1 MEAEINIKSDNNIQE
16 IIKKLNNANIDELER
31 LSEQINSLIDNKVE
45 DEIKLNKAKDILRLK
60 IKDEDGNDTGNFLE
74 FNLGDLDYL
83 LILQDMAEADKKN
96 REYLKNQYTIIDKK
110 QDHKGKKLFSS
121 NEEAKIKATNEFYK
135 KEAEIYDMFLG
146 KDGVKKLLNG
156 RKLTLARLDEIDEII
171 EKAILPKLQIKAEDI
186 KKDIMAKY
194 SNKAKRDDVIE

>member
-16 IIKKLNNANIDELER
+16 IIKKLNIEELEE
-31 LSEQINSLIDNKVE
+31 LSEQINSLFDNKVE
-45 DEIKLNKAKDILRLK
+45 NEIKLNKSKDILRLK
-60 IKDEDGNDTGNFLE
+60 IKDEDGKDTGNFLE

-83 LILQDMAEADKKN
+83 LILQDMMEADKKN

-110 QDHKGKKLFSS
+110 EDHKGKKLFSS

-186 KKDIMAKY
+186 KKDIMEKY
-194 SNKAKRDDVIE
+194 SNKTKRDDVIE

>member
-1 MEAEINIKSDNNIQE
+1 MEAEINIKSDNTIQLKSSKE
-16 IIKKLNNANIDELER
+16 
-31 LSEQINSLIDNKVE
+31 V
-45 DEIKLNKAKDILRLK
+45 LRLR
-60 IKDEDGNDTGNFLE
+60 IKDENGKDTGNYLE

-83 LILQDMAEADKKN
+83 LILQDMVEADKKN
-96 REYLKNQYTIIDKK
+96 RNWLKNEYLIIDKK
-110 QDHKGKKLFSS
+110 EDHKGKKLFSA

-156 RKLTLARLDEIDEII
+156 RKLTPATLDEIDEII

-186 KKDIMAKY
+186 KKNIMEKY
-194 SNKAKRDDVIE
+194 SNKENRDDVIE

>member
-16 IIKKLNNANIDELER
+16 IIKKLNIEELEE

-45 DEIKLNKAKDILRLK
+45 NEIKLNKAKDILRLK
-60 IKDEDGNDTGNFLE
+60 IKDEKGNDTGNFLE

-83 LILQDMAEADKKN
+83 LILQDMMEADKKN

-110 QDHKGKKLFSS
+110 EDHKGKKLFSA
-121 NEEAKIKATNEFYK
+121 NEEAKIKVTNEFYK

-156 RKLTLARLDEIDEII
+156 RKLTPATLDEIDEII

-194 SNKAKRDDVIE
+194 SNRAKRDDVIE

>member
-1 MEAEINIKSDNNIQE
+1 MEAEINIKSDNVIQL
-16 IIKKLNNANIDELER
+16 K
-31 LSEQINSLIDNKVE
+31 Q
-45 DEIKLNKAKDILRLK
+45 AKDVLRLK
-60 IKDEDGNDTGNFLE
+60 IKDENGNDTGNFLE

-83 LILQDMAEADKKN
+83 LVLQDMMEADKKN
-96 REYLKNQYTIIDKK
+96 REYLKNQYIIIDKK
-110 QDHKGKKLFSS
+110 EDHKGKKLFSS

-194 SNKAKRDDVIE
+194 SNKAKVDDVIE

>member
-1 MEAEINIKSDNNIQE
+1 MEAEINVKSDNVIQLKE
-16 IIKKLNNANIDELER
+16 SKE
-31 LSEQINSLIDNKVE
+31 V
-45 DEIKLNKAKDILRLK
+45 LRLR
-60 IKDEDGNDTGNFLE
+60 IKDENGVDTGNYLE

-83 LILQDMAEADKKN
+83 LVLQDMMEADKKN
-96 REYLKNQYTIIDKK
+96 RAYLKNQYEIIDKK
-110 QDHKGKKLFSS
+110 QDHKGKKLFSA

-156 RKLTLARLDEIDEII
+156 RKLTPATLDEIDEII

-186 KKDIMAKY
+186 KKNIMEKY
-194 SNKAKRDDVIE
+194 SNKEKRDDVIE

>member
-1 MEAEINIKSDNNIQE
+1 MEAEINIKSDNVIQL
-16 IIKKLNNANIDELER
+16 K
-31 LSEQINSLIDNKVE
+31 Q
-45 DEIKLNKAKDILRLK
+45 AKDVLRLK
-60 IKDEDGNDTGNFLE
+60 IKDENGNDTGNFLE

-83 LILQDMAEADKKN
+83 LVLQDMMEADKKN
-96 REYLKNQYTIIDKK
+96 RAYLKNQYDIIDKK
-110 QDHKGKKLFSS
+110 EDHKGKKLFSS

-186 KKDIMAKY
+186 KKNIMEKY
-194 SNKAKRDDVIE
+194 SNKERRDDVIE

>member
-1 MEAEINIKSDNNIQE
+1 MEAEINVKSDNNIQE
-16 IIKKLNNANIDELER
+16 IIKKLNIEELEE

-45 DEIKLNKAKDILRLK
+45 NEIKLNKSKDILRLK
-60 IKDEDGNDTGNFLE
+60 IKDEDGKDTGNFLE

-83 LILQDMAEADKKN
+83 LILQDMMEADKKN

-110 QDHKGKKLFSS
+110 EDHKGKKLFSS

>member
-83 LILQDMAEADKKN
+83 LILQDMMEADKKN

-186 KKDIMAKY
+186 KKDIMEKY
-194 SNKAKRDDVIE
+194 SNKNKRDDVIE

>member
-16 IIKKLNNANIDELER
+16 IIKKLNIEELEE

-45 DEIKLNKAKDILRLK
+45 NEIKLNKSKDILRLK
-60 IKDEDGNDTGNFLE
+60 IKDEDGKDTGNFLE

-83 LILQDMAEADKKN
+83 LILQDMMEADKKN

-110 QDHKGKKLFSS
+110 EDHKGKKLFSS

-186 KKDIMAKY
+186 KKDIMEKY
-194 SNKAKRDDVIE
+194 SNKTKRDDVIE

>member
-1 MEAEINIKSDNNIQE
+1 MEAEINVKSDNNIIQLKE
-16 IIKKLNNANIDELER
+16 
-31 LSEQINSLIDNKVE
+31 S
-45 DEIKLNKAKDILRLK
+45 KDILRLK
-60 IKDEDGNDTGNFLE
+60 IKDENGNDTGNFLE

-83 LILQDMAEADKKN
+83 LILQDMMEADKKN

-110 QDHKGKKLFSS
+110 EDHKGKKLFSS

-156 RKLTLARLDEIDEII
+156 RKLTPATLDEIDEII
-171 EKAILPKLQIKAEDI
+171 EKAILPKLEIKAEDI
-186 KKDIMAKY
+186 KKNIMEKY
-194 SNKAKRDDVIE
+194 SNKEKRDDVIE

>member
-1 MEAEINIKSDNNIQE
+1 MEAEINVKSDNNIIQLKE
-16 IIKKLNNANIDELER
+16 
-31 LSEQINSLIDNKVE
+31 S
-45 DEIKLNKAKDILRLK
+45 KDILRLK
-60 IKDEDGNDTGNFLE
+60 IKDEKGNDTGNFLE

-83 LILQDMAEADKKN
+83 LVLQDMMEADKKN

-110 QDHKGKKLFSS
+110 EDHKGKKLFSS
-121 NEEAKIKATNEFYK
+121 NEEAKIKVTNEFYK

-186 KKDIMAKY
+186 KKNIMEKY
-194 SNKAKRDDVIE
+194 SNNEKRDDVIE

>member
-16 IIKKLNNANIDELER
+16 IIKKLNNANIEELEE

-45 DEIKLNKAKDILRLK
+45 NEIKLNKAKDILRIK
-60 IKDEDGNDTGNFLE
+60 IKDEKGKDTGSFLE

-83 LILQDMAEADKKN
+83 LILQDMMEADKKN

-110 QDHKGKKLFSS
+110 EDHKGKKLFSS

-194 SNKAKRDDVIE
+194 SNKTKRDDVIE

>member
-16 IIKKLNNANIDELER
+16 IIKKLNIEELED

-45 DEIKLNKAKDILRLK
+45 NEIKLNKAKDILRLK
-60 IKDEDGNDTGNFLE
+60 IKDENGKDTGNYLE

-83 LILQDMAEADKKN
+83 LVLQDMMEADKKN
-96 REYLKNQYTIIDKK
+96 REYLKNQYSIIDKK

-121 NEEAKIKATNEFYK
+121 NEEAKIRATNEFYK

-171 EKAILPKLQIKAEDI
+171 EKAILPQLKINAEDV
-186 KKDIMAKY
+186 KKTIMEKY
-194 SNKAKRDDVIE
+194 SKKENGDDVIE

>member
-16 IIKKLNNANIDELER
+16 IIKKLNIEELEE

-45 DEIKLNKAKDILRLK
+45 NEIKLNKSKDILRLK
-60 IKDEDGNDTGNFLE
+60 IKDENGNDTVNFLE

-83 LILQDMAEADKKN
+83 LILQDMMEADKKN

-110 QDHKGKKLFSS
+110 EDHKGKKLFSS

-186 KKDIMAKY
+186 KKNIMEKY

>member
-1 MEAEINIKSDNNIQE
+1 M
-16 IIKKLNNANIDELER
+16 
-31 LSEQINSLIDNKVE
+31 
-45 DEIKLNKAKDILRLK
+45 KDI
-60 IKDEDGNDTGNFLE
+60 IISDDIIYIGADDKDIELFE
-74 FNLGDLDYL
+74 
-83 LILQDMAEADKKN
+83 
-96 REYLKNQYTIIDKK
+96 NQYNVPNGVAYNSYIIIDKK
-110 QDHKGKKLFSS
+110 EDHKGKKLFSS

>member
-1 MEAEINIKSDNNIQE
+1 MEAEINVKSDNNIIQLKE
-16 IIKKLNNANIDELER
+16 
-31 LSEQINSLIDNKVE
+31 S
-45 DEIKLNKAKDILRLK
+45 KDILRLR

-83 LILQDMAEADKKN
+83 LVLQDMMEADKKN
-96 REYLKNQYTIIDKK
+96 RAYLKNQYDIIDKK

-186 KKDIMAKY
+186 KKDIMEKY
-194 SNKAKRDDVIE
+194 SKKVKRDDVIE

>member
-16 IIKKLNNANIDELER
+16 IIKKLNIEELEE

-45 DEIKLNKAKDILRLK
+45 NEIKLNKSKDILRLK
-60 IKDEDGNDTGNFLE
+60 IKDEDGKDTGNFLE

-83 LILQDMAEADKKN
+83 LVLQDMMEADKKN

>member
-1 MEAEINIKSDNNIQE
+1 MEAEINVKSDNNIIQLKE
-16 IIKKLNNANIDELER
+16 
-31 LSEQINSLIDNKVE
+31 S
-45 DEIKLNKAKDILRLK
+45 KDVLRLK
-60 IKDEDGNDTGNFLE
+60 IKDEKGNDTGNFLE

-83 LILQDMAEADKKN
+83 LVLQDMMEADKKN
-96 REYLKNQYTIIDKK
+96 REYLKNQYIIIDKK
-110 QDHKGKKLFSS
+110 EDHKGKKLFSS
-121 NEEAKIKATNEFYK
+121 NEEAKIKATNEFFK

-194 SNKAKRDDVIE
+194 SNKTKRDDVIE

>member
-1 MEAEINIKSDNNIQE
+1 MEAEINVKSDNNIIQLKE
-16 IIKKLNNANIDELER
+16 
-31 LSEQINSLIDNKVE
+31 S
-45 DEIKLNKAKDILRLK
+45 KDVLRLK
-60 IKDEDGNDTGNFLE
+60 IKDEKGNDTGNFLE

-83 LILQDMAEADKKN
+83 LILQDMMEADKKN

>member
-1 MEAEINIKSDNNIQE
+1 MEAEINIKSDNTIQL
-16 IIKKLNNANIDELER
+16 KKNTE
-31 LSEQINSLIDNKVE
+31 V
-45 DEIKLNKAKDILRLK
+45 LRLK

-83 LILQDMAEADKKN
+83 LILQDMMEADKKN
-96 REYLKNQYTIIDKK
+96 RAYLQNQYTIIDKK
-110 QDHKGKKLFSS
+110 QDHKGKKLFSE

-156 RKLTLARLDEIDEII
+156 RKLGWTSLQEIDEII
-171 EKAILPKLQIKAEDI
+171 GKQIAPYLDLKMEKIADKIKGKYGQVLKEEKEKEAI
-186 KKDIMAKY
+186 
-194 SNKAKRDDVIE
+194 

>member
-1 MEAEINIKSDNNIQE
+1 MEAEINIKSDNVIQL
-16 IIKKLNNANIDELER
+16 K
-31 LSEQINSLIDNKVE
+31 Q
-45 DEIKLNKAKDILRLK
+45 AKDVLRLK
-60 IKDEDGNDTGNFLE
+60 IKDENGNDTGNFLE

-83 LILQDMAEADKKN
+83 LVLQDMMEADKKN
-96 REYLKNQYTIIDKK
+96 REYLKNQYIIIDKK
-110 QDHKGKKLFSS
+110 EDHKGKKLFSS

-186 KKDIMAKY
+186 KKNIMEKY
-194 SNKAKRDDVIE
+194 SNKERRDDVIE

>member
-1 MEAEINIKSDNNIQE
+1 MEAEINIKSDNVIQL
-16 IIKKLNNANIDELER
+16 K
-31 LSEQINSLIDNKVE
+31 Q
-45 DEIKLNKAKDILRLK
+45 AKDVLRLK
-60 IKDEDGNDTGNFLE
+60 IKDENGNDTGNFLE

-83 LILQDMAEADKKN
+83 LVLQDMMEADKKN
-96 REYLKNQYTIIDKK
+96 REYLKNQYIIIDKK
-110 QDHKGKKLFSS
+110 EDHKGKKLFSS

>member
-1 MEAEINIKSDNNIQE
+1 MEAEINAKSDNNIIQLKE
-16 IIKKLNNANIDELER
+16 
-31 LSEQINSLIDNKVE
+31 S
-45 DEIKLNKAKDILRLK
+45 KDVLRLK
-60 IKDEDGNDTGNFLE
+60 IKDENGNDTGNFLE

-83 LILQDMAEADKKN
+83 LVLQDMMEADKKN

-110 QDHKGKKLFSS
+110 EDHKGKKLFSS
-121 NEEAKIKATNEFYK
+121 NEEAKIKATNEFFK

-171 EKAILPKLQIKAEDI
+171 EKAILPKLQMKAEDI